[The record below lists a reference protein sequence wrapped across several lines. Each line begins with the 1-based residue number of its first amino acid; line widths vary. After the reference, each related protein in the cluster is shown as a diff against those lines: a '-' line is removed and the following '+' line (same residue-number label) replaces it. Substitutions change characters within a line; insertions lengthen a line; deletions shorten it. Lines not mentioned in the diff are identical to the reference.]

1 MEEKEQNKPFL
12 SIEIDKA
19 ISAPIVIV
27 NGQRIEK
34 IVHLGVDWSTN
45 NRNQTLKSVT
55 ISYYE
60 SVGILKTVT
69 YENEIIIS

>member
-1 MEEKEQNKPFL
+1 MENEQSKPFL
-12 SIEIDKA
+12 SIEIDQA
-19 ISAPIVIV
+19 INAPVVIV

-45 NRNQTLKSVT
+45 HKHQTLKNVT

>member
-1 MEEKEQNKPFL
+1 MGNEQSKPFL
-12 SIEIDKA
+12 SIEIDK
-19 ISAPIVIV
+19 ISNAPIVIA

-45 NRNQTLKSVT
+45 HNNQTLKSVT

-60 SVGILKTVT
+60 SPGILKTVT

>member
-1 MEEKEQNKPFL
+1 MEENEQSKPFL
-12 SIEIDKA
+12 SIEIDQVTNT
-19 ISAPIVIV
+19 PVVIV

-45 NRNQTLKSVT
+45 SRNQALKNVT